1 MQSVRSIMVYSRIAP
16 ALCAFALCAFA
27 AAGCIATASVS
38 AQSFPNKPIRLI
50 VPWPAGGG
58 ADIIGR
64 TLAVKLGDAF
74 GQQIVVDN
82 RAGAAGIIGTE
93 AAARAAPDGY
103 TIYQGNTATLGI
115 NPALH
120 AKLPYDAIK
129 DFAPISL
136 INTGTL
142 IVVVHPSLPVTNV
155 RELIVLART
164 QPGKINYASA
174 GPGSPAH
181 LVAEMFKSSAQVSF
195 THIPYKG
202 AAPAAIDLIA
212 GQVDL
217 MFGDFITCFP
227 YIKAGRLRALAVTAG
242 KRSPLVPEIPTIKEA
257 GGPDLQAVSWSAI
270 LAPAGTPA
278 AIVQRLNSEIVRI
291 ATSADFNEKMRAN
304 GGTPITSTPDELA
317 TYMRA
322 EIVRYTR
329 AVKDSGTKIE

>member
-1 MQSVRSIMVYSRIAP
+1 MPGNAGIILP
-16 ALCAFALCAFA
+16 L
-27 AAGCIATASVS
+27 AGCERPRVGRRAVDFCASAAHVS
-38 AQSFPNKPIRLI
+38 GVASPE
-50 VPWPAGGG
+50 GGPCS
-58 ADIIGR
+58 ALR
-64 TLAVKLGDAF
+64 
-74 GQQIVVDN
+74 
-82 RAGAAGIIGTE
+82 RRIGTE

-120 AKLPYDAIK
+120 AKLPYDAVR

-136 INTGTL
+136 IKTGTL
-142 IVVVHPSLPVTNV
+142 IVVVHPSLPAKNIAD
-155 RELIVLART
+155 LITLART
-164 QPGKINYASA
+164 RPGRINYASA

-181 LVAEMFKSSAQVSF
+181 LVAEMFKTAAKVDF

-202 AAPAAIDLIA
+202 AAPAAIDLMA

-227 YIKAGRLRALAVTAG
+227 FIKAGRLRALAVTAG
-242 KRSPLVPEIPTIKEA
+242 QRSPLAPEIPTIKEA

-270 LAPAGTPA
+270 LAPAGTPP
-278 AIVQRLNSEIVRI
+278 AIVQRLNAEIVRI
-291 ATSADFNEKMRAN
+291 AASADFNEKMRAN
-304 GGTPITSTPDELA
+304 GGTPITSSPDELV

-322 EIVRYTR
+322 EIARYTR

>member
-1 MQSVRSIMVYSRIAP
+1 MYSRAAP
-16 ALCAFALCAFA
+16 ALLLLATGGIFA
-27 AAGCIATASVS
+27 ATSVS
-38 AQSFPNKPIRLI
+38 AQSYPARPIRLI

-58 ADIIGR
+58 ADVIGR
-64 TLAVKLGDAF
+64 TLSVRLGEAL

-93 AAARAAPDGY
+93 AAARSAPDGY

-120 AKLPYDAIK
+120 AKLPYDAAR

-136 INTGTL
+136 INTGAL
-142 IVVVHPSLPVTNV
+142 IIVVHPSLPARNV
-155 RELIVLART
+155 SELIALART

-181 LVAEMFKSSAQVSF
+181 LVAEMFKSEAKVNF

-202 AAPAAIDLIA
+202 AAPAAIDLLA

-227 YIKAGRLRALAVTAG
+227 HVKSGRLRALAVTAG
-242 KRSPLVPEIPTIKEA
+242 KRSPLVPAIPTVREA

-278 AIVQRLNSEIVRI
+278 AIVQRLNGEIVKI
-291 ATSADFNEKMRAN
+291 AASADFNEKMRAN
-304 GGTPITSTPDELA
+304 GGTPVTSTPEELA
-317 TYMRA
+317 TYIRA
-322 EIVRYTR
+322 EIARYAR
-329 AVKDSGTKIE
+329 AVRDSGTKIE

>member
-1 MQSVRSIMVYSRIAP
+1 MQSVRSIMLSSRIAP
-16 ALCAFALCAFA
+16 ALCAFC
-27 AAGCIATASVS
+27 AAGCIAAASVS
-38 AQSFPNKPIRLI
+38 AQSYPNKPIRLI

-58 ADIIGR
+58 ADVIGR
-64 TLAVKLGDAF
+64 TLAVRLGDAL
-74 GQQIVVDN
+74 GQQIIVDN

-93 AAARAAPDGY
+93 AAARSAPDGY

-120 AKLPYDAIK
+120 ARLPYDAVS

-142 IVVVHPSLPVTNV
+142 IVVVHPSLPAKNV
-155 RELIVLART
+155 RELIALAKT
-164 QPGKINYASA
+164 QPGRINYASA

-181 LVAEMFKSSAQVSF
+181 LVAEMFKSEANVNF

-227 YIKAGRLRALAVTAG
+227 HVKSGKLRALAVTAG
-242 KRSPLVPEIPTIKEA
+242 KRSPMVPDIPTVREA

-278 AIVQRLNSEIVRI
+278 AIVQRLHSEIVKI
-291 ATSADFNEKMRAN
+291 AASADFNEKMRAN
-304 GGTPITSTPDELA
+304 GGTPVTSTPAELA
-317 TYMRA
+317 AYIRA
-322 EIVRYTR
+322 EIARYTR

>member
-1 MQSVRSIMVYSRIAP
+1 
-16 ALCAFALCAFA
+16 
-27 AAGCIATASVS
+27 
-38 AQSFPNKPIRLI
+38 
-50 VPWPAGGG
+50 
-58 ADIIGR
+58 
-64 TLAVKLGDAF
+64 
-74 GQQIVVDN
+74 
-82 RAGAAGIIGTE
+82 IGTE
-93 AAARAAPDGY
+93 AAAKAAPDGY
-103 TIYQGNTATLGI
+103 TIYQGNSATLGI

-155 RELIVLART
+155 RELIALAKT

-181 LVAEMFKSSAQVSF
+181 LVAEMFKSEAKVNF

-242 KRSPLVPEIPTIKEA
+242 KRSPLAPEIPTVKEA

-304 GGTPITSTPDELA
+304 GGTPITSTPEELA

>member
-1 MQSVRSIMVYSRIAP
+1 MYSRIVP
-16 ALCAFALCAFA
+16 ALLLLAVGGHLASTSA
-27 AAGCIATASVS
+27 AA
-38 AQSFPNKPIRLI
+38 QSYPVKPIRLI

-64 TLAVKLGDAF
+64 TLAVKLGEAF

-93 AAARAAPDGY
+93 AAAKSAPDGY

-120 AKLPYDAIK
+120 AKLPYDALK

-142 IVVVHPSLPVTNV
+142 IVVVHPSLPVTTM
-155 RELIVLART
+155 RELIALANT
-164 QPGKINYASA
+164 QPGRINYASA

-181 LVAEMFKSSAQVSF
+181 LVAEMFKSAAKVSL

-242 KRSPLVPEIPTIKEA
+242 KRSPLVPEIPTVKEA

-270 LAPAGTPA
+270 LAPAGTPP

-291 ATSADFNEKMRAN
+291 ATAADFNEKMRAN
-304 GGTPITSTPDELA
+304 GGTPITSTPEELA

>member
-1 MQSVRSIMVYSRIAP
+1 MYSRAAP
-16 ALCAFALCAFA
+16 ALFLLATGGIFA
-27 AAGCIATASVS
+27 ATSVS
-38 AQSFPNKPIRLI
+38 AQSYPARPIRLI

-58 ADIIGR
+58 ADVIGR
-64 TLAVKLGDAF
+64 TISVRLGEAL

-93 AAARAAPDGY
+93 AAARSAPDGY

-120 AKLPYDAIK
+120 AKLPYDAAR

-136 INTGTL
+136 INTGAL
-142 IVVVHPSLPVTNV
+142 IIVVHPSLPARNV
-155 RELIVLART
+155 SELIALART

-181 LVAEMFKSSAQVSF
+181 LVAEMFKSEAKVNF

-202 AAPAAIDLIA
+202 AAPAAIDLLA

-227 YIKAGRLRALAVTAG
+227 HVKSGRLRALAVTAG
-242 KRSPLVPEIPTIKEA
+242 KRSPLVPAIPTVREA

-278 AIVQRLNSEIVRI
+278 AIVQRLNGEIVKI
-291 ATSADFNEKMRAN
+291 AASADFNEKMRAN
-304 GGTPITSTPDELA
+304 GGTPVTSTPEELA
-317 TYMRA
+317 TYIRA
-322 EIVRYTR
+322 EIARYAR
-329 AVKDSGTKIE
+329 AVRDSGTKIE

>member
-1 MQSVRSIMVYSRIAP
+1 MHLFPPAARRLMLSAVLAAAP
-16 ALCAFALCAFA
+16 FALH
-27 AAGCIATASVS
+27 
-38 AQSFPNKPIRLI
+38 AQSAYPNKPIRLI

-64 TLAVKLGDAF
+64 TLAVKLGEAF
-74 GQQIVVDN
+74 GQQIVVEN
-82 RAGAAGIIGTE
+82 RPGAAGIIGTE
-93 AAARAAPDGY
+93 AAAKAAPDGY

-155 RELIVLART
+155 RELIALAKT
-164 QPGKINYASA
+164 QPAKINYASA

-181 LVAEMFKSSAQVSF
+181 LVAEMFKSEAKVNF

-242 KRSPLVPEIPTIKEA
+242 KRSPLAPDIPTLKEA

-304 GGTPITSTPDELA
+304 GGTPITSTPEELA
-317 TYMRA
+317 AHIKRELA
-322 EIVRYTR
+322 IWEKV
-329 AVKDSGTKIE
+329 VKAAGIRED

>member
-1 MQSVRSIMVYSRIAP
+1 M
-16 ALCAFALCAFA
+16 
-27 AAGCIATASVS
+27 
-38 AQSFPNKPIRLI
+38 
-50 VPWPAGGG
+50 
-58 ADIIGR
+58 
-64 TLAVKLGDAF
+64 
-74 GQQIVVDN
+74 
-82 RAGAAGIIGTE
+82 
-93 AAARAAPDGY
+93 
-103 TIYQGNTATLGI
+103 
-115 NPALH
+115 
-120 AKLPYDAIK
+120 
-129 DFAPISL
+129 
-136 INTGTL
+136 
-142 IVVVHPSLPVTNV
+142 TNV
-155 RELIVLART
+155 RELIALAKT

-181 LVAEMFKSSAQVSF
+181 LVAEMFKSEAKVNF

-242 KRSPLVPEIPTIKEA
+242 KRSPLVPEIPTVKEA

-278 AIVQRLNSEIVRI
+278 AIVQRLSSEIVRI

-304 GGTPITSTPDELA
+304 GGTPITSTPEELA

-322 EIVRYTR
+322 EIVRYTK

>member
-1 MQSVRSIMVYSRIAP
+1 MYSRIAP
-16 ALCAFALCAFA
+16 ALLLLAVGGNLASTAAL
-27 AAGCIATASVS
+27 
-38 AQSFPNKPIRLI
+38 AQTYPVKPIRLI

-64 TLAVKLGDAF
+64 TLAVKLGEAF
-74 GQQIVVDN
+74 GQQIVVEN

-93 AAARAAPDGY
+93 AAAKAAPDGY
-103 TIYQGNTATLGI
+103 TIYQGNTATLSI

-136 INTGTL
+136 INTGTQ

-155 RELIVLART
+155 RELIALAKT
-164 QPGKINYASA
+164 QPAKINYASA

-181 LVAEMFKSSAQVSF
+181 LVAEMFKSEAKVNF

-242 KRSPLVPEIPTIKEA
+242 KRSPLAPDIPTVKEA

-278 AIVQRLNSEIVRI
+278 AIVQRLSSEIVRI

-304 GGTPITSTPDELA
+304 GGTPITSTPEELA

>member
-1 MQSVRSIMVYSRIAP
+1 MYSRAAP
-16 ALCAFALCAFA
+16 ALFLLATGGIFA
-27 AAGCIATASVS
+27 ATSVS
-38 AQSFPNKPIRLI
+38 AQSYPARPIRLI

-58 ADIIGR
+58 ADVIGR
-64 TLAVKLGDAF
+64 TLSVRLGEAL

-93 AAARAAPDGY
+93 AAARSAPDGY

-120 AKLPYDAIK
+120 AKLPYDAAR

-136 INTGTL
+136 INTGAL
-142 IVVVHPSLPVTNV
+142 IIVVHPSLPARNV
-155 RELIVLART
+155 SELIALART

-181 LVAEMFKSSAQVSF
+181 LVAEMFKSEAKVNF

-202 AAPAAIDLIA
+202 AAPAAIDLLA

-227 YIKAGRLRALAVTAG
+227 HVKSGRLRALAVTAG
-242 KRSPLVPEIPTIKEA
+242 KRSPLVPAIPTVREA

-278 AIVQRLNSEIVRI
+278 AIVQRLNGEIVKI
-291 ATSADFNEKMRAN
+291 AASADFNEKMRAN
-304 GGTPITSTPDELA
+304 GGTPVTSTPEELA
-317 TYMRA
+317 TYIRA
-322 EIVRYTR
+322 EIARYAR
-329 AVKDSGTKIE
+329 AVRDSGTKIE